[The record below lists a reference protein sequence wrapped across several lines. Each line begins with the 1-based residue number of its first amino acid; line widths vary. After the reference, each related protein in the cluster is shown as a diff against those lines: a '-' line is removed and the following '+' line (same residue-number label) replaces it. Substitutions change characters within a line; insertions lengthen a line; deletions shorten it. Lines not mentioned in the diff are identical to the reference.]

1 MTIRTTDVHAT
12 EMFIEKIFLQKDTLN
27 NIRNQV
33 SSGIKI
39 ASASD
44 DPGRAGTITEL
55 QATEDRL
62 TRHKERITVAESV
75 LGVQSTVLDQV
86 QDIILRAREIGEQ
99 AANGTVPYEVRNALS
114 EEVFQLREQMIG
126 VVNTRFKGSYLYS
139 GTDDDDAPYGVAAT
153 GYTNPGVASN
163 ELAGIRYIFD
173 GDRDVAD
180 LDFAQ
185 ERAALQTARTINIT
199 DTDSVRINSDGGDI
213 FRKAIYGLE
222 KLGRALAGYR
232 TDAAPS
238 PMDPA
243 TDIPNGAGTAYTQPG
258 DFYEQTQDILDSMDI
273 LEDAS
278 VNSVEIERTSVGSR
292 LARLSEA
299 YSILDVILLDT
310 QKARSG
316 IQDVDMLEAASRLS
330 SMEVSLQALLTSGA
344 RINNLSLLNFI

>member
-1 MTIRTTDVHAT
+1 MTIRTTNVHAT
-12 EMFIEKIFLQKDTLN
+12 EVFIEKIFLQKDTLN

-39 ASASD
+39 ANASD

-55 QATEDRL
+55 QAAEDRL
-62 TRHKERITVAESV
+62 SRHKERITIAESV

-99 AANGTVPYEVRNALS
+99 AANGTVPYEVRKALS
-114 EEVFQLREQMIG
+114 EEMFQLREQMVG
-126 VVNTRFKGSYLYS
+126 VINTRFKGSYIYS
-139 GTDDDDAPYGVAAT
+139 GTDDDDPPFDAAAS
-153 GYTNPGVASN
+153 GYTVPGAASN
-163 ELAGIRYIFD
+163 DLAGVRYIFD
-173 GDRDVAD
+173 GDRAVAD

-185 ERAALQTARTINIT
+185 ERAALQTGRTINIT
-199 DTDSVRINSDGGDI
+199 DTDSVRMNSDGGEI
-213 FRKAIYGLE
+213 FRKAIAGME

-232 TDAAPS
+232 TDTVPS

-243 TDIPNGAGTAYTQPG
+243 TDIPDGNGTAYTQPG
-258 DFYEQTQDILDSMDI
+258 DFYEQTQDILESMDI

-278 VNSVEIERTSVGSR
+278 VNSIEIERTSVGSR
-292 LARLSEA
+292 LARLTEA
-299 YSILDVILLDT
+299 QSILDVILLDT

-330 SMEVSLQALLTSGA
+330 SMEVSLEALLASGA